1 MAAEEQTPR
10 TKPSTGNSKKRK
22 KPRKDKWGQ
31 PIIDAGDRPAVEPEP
46 EPEPEPVPA
55 PAAAAAAEEEEE
67 EEAGIYETGKV
78 VASGLPYTT
87 TEAEIRELF
96 ERFGPLRSLQLSRF
110 PDSGNFRGLAFV
122 SFESNEVAMKSLE
135 LDGFKIGN
143 RFMRV
148 ERCRLAAGSKRKR
161 TVEFQTD
168 PKKADG
174 CLSAYVGNLKW
185 DVTETDLR
193 DFFKSLKISSIRFA
207 INKRTGDSRGF
218 CHVDFEDDESLE
230 KAVGMNQSELR
241 GRPIKISYA
250 VSNRD

>member
-67 EEAGIYETGKV
+67 AGIYETGKV

-122 SFESNEVAMKSLE
+122 SFEV
-135 LDGFKIGN
+135 
-143 RFMRV
+143 
-148 ERCRLAAGSKRKR
+148 
-161 TVEFQTD
+161 TVELTLLL
-168 PKKADG
+168 
-174 CLSAYVGNLKW
+174 C
-185 DVTETDLR
+185 
-193 DFFKSLKISSIRFA
+193 SILFP
-207 INKRTGDSRGF
+207 S
-218 CHVDFEDDESLE
+218 
-230 KAVGMNQSELR
+230 
-241 GRPIKISYA
+241 
-250 VSNRD
+250 